1 MAGAS
6 AGRADLHTHSTASD
20 GLDSPAS
27 LVRLARERGIFVLAL
42 TDHDTTSGVAE
53 AEAAAT
59 EHGIRF
65 VPGVEFSARAPRGET
80 HILGYGIDPDD
91 RLLDSELNVLRL
103 SREERGTAM
112 LARLREL
119 GITLPQETLISD
131 RPGHSPGRPHIA
143 RALVEAG
150 VVASVQQA
158 FDEYLA
164 IGRPAFLPRRTIT
177 AERAIQV
184 IHGSGGI
191 AVLAHPFSVYQLERV
206 LPRLVAAGLDGLE
219 VHYGEYDQDQR
230 RSLADLASAYNLLMS
245 GGSDYHGATGVAGR
259 ALGSVDWPADC
270 LRAILE
276 RLK

>member
-20 GLDSPAS
+20 GLDSPAL
-27 LVRLARERGIFVLAL
+27 LVRLASERGISVLAL
-42 TDHDTTSGVAE
+42 TDHDTVSGVG
-53 AEAAAT
+53 EAAAAAA

-80 HILGYGIDPDD
+80 HILGYGISPDD
-91 RLLDSELNVLRL
+91 RQLNAELDALRL
-103 SREERGTAM
+103 SREERGAAM
-112 LARLREL
+112 LDRLRDL
-119 GITLPQETLISD
+119 GIALSPDTLASN

-143 RALVEAG
+143 RGLVQTGA
-150 VVASVQQA
+150 VASVQQA

-164 IGRPAFLPRRTIT
+164 VGRPAFVPRRTIT
-177 AERAIQV
+177 AERAVQV
-184 IHGSGGI
+184 IHDAGGI
-191 AVLAHPFSVYQLERV
+191 AVLAHPFSVYQLDRV
-206 LPRLVAAGLDGLE
+206 LPRFVATGLDGLE

-230 RSLADLASAYNLLMS
+230 QSLADLAAEYNLLMS
-245 GGSDYHGATGVAGR
+245 GGSDYHGAPGVSGR
-259 ALGSVDWPADC
+259 ALGSVEWPADR

>member
-1 MAGAS
+1 MAGGN

-20 GLDSPAS
+20 GLDSPAT
-27 LVRLARERGIFVLAL
+27 LVRLASERGISVLAL
-42 TDHDTTSGVAE
+42 TDHDTVSGVAE
-53 AEAAAT
+53 AEAAAA
-59 EHGIRF
+59 ECGIQF

-80 HILGYGIDPDD
+80 HILGYGIHPDD
-91 RLLDSELNVLRL
+91 RELNDELEALRL
-103 SREERGTAM
+103 SREERGAVM
-112 LARLREL
+112 LDRLRDL
-119 GITLPQETLISD
+119 GITLSADSLTSD

-143 RALVEAG
+143 RGLVQAG

-164 IGRPAFLPRRTIT
+164 VGRPAFVPRRTIT

-191 AVLAHPFSVYQLERV
+191 AVLAHPFSVYELEQV
-206 LPRLVAAGLDGLE
+206 LPRLVATGLDGLE

-230 RSLADLASAYNLLMS
+230 RSLEDLAAAYNLLMS
-245 GGSDYHGATGVAGR
+245 GGSDYHGATGVSGR
-259 ALGSVDWPADC
+259 TLGSVEWPAER